1 MSVWVLTYEYVDD
14 GSHVVTVFSTETDA
28 YAQAA
33 SEIQDFIADSWN
45 MSDVDQATSAKQIND
60 LIAANSYKKAVRHW
74 NDCSENV
81 DSNYPQYWMVSEQ
94 DPARTPSLP
103 TIFDSAYF
111 AALADEEEEVEEEE
125 DTSTQASSD
134 GLEDGDGFR
143 AATPGATCRGAH
155 AEWNEYATAD
165 RHDGTYLCHQ
175 CRMFRQVFG
184 GIKKP

>member
-14 GSHVVTVFSTETDA
+14 GSHTVTVFSTETDA
-28 YAQAA
+28 FAQAA
-33 SEIQDFIADSWN
+33 SEIQDVIADSWN
-45 MSDVDQATSAKQIND
+45 MNDLDQADAAKTINGF
-60 LIAANSYKKAVRHW
+60 IAANNYKKAVRYW

-81 DSNYPQYWMVSEQ
+81 DSNYPQYWTVSEQ

-103 TIFDSAYF
+103 TIFDASYF
-111 AALADEEEEVEEEE
+111 TALLDDEEEE
-125 DTSTQASSD
+125 DASTQTPSD
-134 GLEDGDGFR
+134 GLEDGDGFVTS
-143 AATPGATCRGAH
+143 TPGATCRGTH

-165 RHDGTYLCHQ
+165 RRDGTYLCQQ